1 MSIPPIVAQCRSCKQ
16 QVLSMQKEKDNA
28 YAQFPPSYIVDGNA
42 LFLTATEVAWRR
54 AASSHFTGGGVIVA
68 VGYPLKQGK
77 LYDAQRRSLD
87 LTPPGATPIEGY
99 GGADE
104 FLDFIQG
111 PVRSAV
117 QEHLPKISFSREA
130 LYGHSYG
137 GLFALHALFTRPKAF
152 DCYIAS
158 SPSIWWNSR
167 CILHEAKKFLERK
180 RATDLDEEGS
190 EKTASKTP
198 SLMLS
203 VGGLEQNPPQWDNE
217 PLDHYEDRKQI
228 AKDLRM
234 ADNLLDL
241 YDMVKDCKDLHAVT
255 TCEYDQEEH
264 TSVMPCSL
272 SRGLTRFF
280 EDWPFHRS

>member
-167 CILHEAKKFLERK
+167 CILHEAKKFLEK
-180 RATDLDEEGS
+180 K
-190 EKTASKTP
+190 EKKAHLEDVPESAYQKTP

-203 VGGLEQNPPQWDNE
+203 VGGLEQNQPQWDNE
-217 PLDHYEDRKQI
+217 PLDHYEGRKQI

>member
-1 MSIPPIVAQCRSCKQ
+1 
-16 QVLSMQKEKDNA
+16 
-28 YAQFPPSYIVDGNA
+28 
-42 LFLTATEVAWRR
+42 
-54 AASSHFTGGGVIVA
+54 
-68 VGYPLKQGK
+68 LKQGK

-87 LTPPGATPIEGY
+87 LTPPGAAPIEGY

-104 FLDFIQG
+104 FLDFIEG

-117 QEHLPKISFSREA
+117 RERLPTITASREA

-137 GLFALHALFTRPKAF
+137 GLFALHALFTRPGAF

-167 CILHEAKKFLERK
+167 CILHEAKVFLERK
-180 RATDLDEEGS
+180 KNGALDERMGS
-190 EKTASKTP
+190 ETTGKNLP

-203 VGGLEQNPPQWDNE
+203 VGGFEQNPPQWDNE
-217 PLDHYEDRKQI
+217 PLDHYEGRRQI

-234 ADNLLDL
+234 ADNTLEL
-241 YDMVKDCKDLHAVT
+241 YDMVKDCKQLHTVT
-255 TCEYDQEEH
+255 NCEYDQEEH

>member
-1 MSIPPIVAQCRSCKQ
+1 
-16 QVLSMQKEKDNA
+16 MQKKESHSRST
-28 YAQFPPSYIVDGNA
+28 PPSYIVDGNA

-54 AASSHFTGGGVIVA
+54 AASSHFAGGGIIVA

-104 FLDFIQG
+104 FLDFIEG

-117 QEHLPKISFSREA
+117 RERLPKVSASREA

-137 GLFALHALFTRPKAF
+137 GLFALHALFTRPKSF

-158 SPSIWWNSR
+158 SPSIWCNSR
-167 CILHEAKKFLERK
+167 CILHEAKNFLEK
-180 RATDLDEEGS
+180 KKAEALEEDETS
-190 EKTASKTP
+190 TSKNTP

-203 VGGLEQNPPQWDNE
+203 WGGFEQNPPQWDNE
-217 PLDHYEDRKQI
+217 PLDHYEGRKQI

-234 ADNLLDL
+234 ADNTIDL
-241 YDMVKDCKDLHAVT
+241 YNMVKDCKELHAIT
-255 TCEYDQEEH
+255 TCAYDQEEH

-280 EDWPFHRS
+280 EDWPFHRSA

>member
-1 MSIPPIVAQCRSCKQ
+1 MNNTHP
-16 QVLSMQKEKDNA
+16 LSR
-28 YAQFPPSYIVDGNA
+28 YIVDGNA

-54 AASSHFTGGGVIVA
+54 AASSHFAGGGIIVA

-87 LTPPGATPIEGY
+87 LTPPGPTPIEGY
-99 GGADE
+99 GGANE
-104 FLDFIQG
+104 FLDFIEG

-117 QEHLPKISFSREA
+117 RERLTKISFSREA

-137 GLFALHALFTRPKAF
+137 GLFALHALFTRPNAF
-152 DCYIAS
+152 ECYIAS

-167 CILHEAKKFLERK
+167 CILHEAKRFLE
-180 RATDLDEEGS
+180 AQ
-190 EKTASKTP
+190 AAQSKDKSP
-198 SLMLS
+198 ALMLS
-203 VGGLEQNPPQWDNE
+203 WGGFEQNPPQWDDE
-217 PLDHYEDRKQI
+217 PLDHYEARKQI

-234 ADNLLDL
+234 VDNTIDL
-241 YDMVKDCKDLHAVT
+241 YEMVKKCEKLGTIT

-280 EDWPFHRS
+280 EDWPFHGQ